1 MSESCQQYGTPE
13 LSVAIPF
20 YNEEV
25 NAESTVR
32 NLILTLEAHGVDFE
46 LTLVNNG
53 SQDRTGRILEE
64 LVASDARLLV
74 LHVPQNKGY
83 GWGVLSGLGRCRG
96 RYVGYTWADEQ
107 VRSIDLVRIFTQLK
121 AEGADLAKACRKVR
135 HDGLVR
141 RVVTTIY
148 NRCFPLFFPVQSR
161 DINGCPKL
169 FRREVL
175 MAMGLECKDWFL
187 DAEIMI
193 KANRQGLRIAEVPVV
208 LYPRRGGRSNVSFLT
223 ILEFVRNALWY
234 RIHGGP

>member
-1 MSESCQQYGTPE
+1 M
-13 LSVAIPF
+13 AIPF

-25 NAESTVR
+25 NAEPTVR
-32 NLILTLEAHGVDFE
+32 NLILALEAHGVDFE

-53 SQDRTGRILEE
+53 SEDRTGGILEE
-64 LVASDARLLV
+64 LIASDARLRV
-74 LHVPQNKGY
+74 VHVPKNEGY
-83 GWGVLSGLGRCRG
+83 GWGILSGLERCRG

-107 VRSIDLVRIFTQLK
+107 VRSTDLVRIFTQLK
-121 AEGADLAKACRKVR
+121 AEGADLAKACREVR

-148 NRCFPLFFPVQSR
+148 NHCFSLFFPVQSR

-169 FRREVL
+169 FRREALVAL
-175 MAMGLECKDWFL
+175 GLQSKDWFL

-193 KANRQGLRIAEVPVV
+193 KAHRQGLRIVEVPVL
-208 LYPRRGGRSNVSFLT
+208 LYPRRGGRSNVGLLT
-223 ILEFVRNALWY
+223 ILEFVCNILWY